1 MAQQQVMNPFTNK
14 VETAN
19 FAGDEPTQSEMDQL
33 YQFFQNENAPST
45 QEKFNIF
52 NASREEI
59 QAYSRKQ
66 RAMGLDPVSG
76 EQLSDEDFIAGYKE
90 EGVDYN
96 TGVNKNKAF
105 SRAQL
110 GRMDTAGEKLNY
122 LQTKVGKDG
131 VREDA
136 LGRLILTQIGR
147 QRAGLGEGQDI
158 AVDEEGLSWGD
169 VKEFVGATAVPIVAA
184 TGASIA
190 ASGIGFI
197 PGMAIVGAAGFLG
210 KLLDEGVEYSQGLQQ
225 QSFSDVLKDSSTE
238 AIYAASGEGIGRG
251 VSSLIGT
258 LIKGR
263 KGIGAADKARI
274 EGLRANA
281 RALLEKGKSKPG
293 SYFGGVRPT
302 IAGATDEGFRPVL
315 NRLQAVYEGIFP
327 NTRAATNNL
336 NIALKELNALPGFAS
351 KKQVKDLETLVKID
365 IQDIYTKNTAKR
377 SSGIKEMDKAID
389 AEFKSLMSSLQN
401 ESIGPRDLNTLIR
414 NTQKIFDKDVGERYI
429 NINTTLKGAKVV
441 PTAPL
446 KAAFQQL
453 KAQTISEIGDGNFA
467 KVINKIV
474 KEPQTD
480 FKTMQD
486 LRTGI
491 NRAMS
496 DSALVGGGAPRELT
510 SLKNAINQGFQSAQL
525 DLATATK
532 TNLMTRNPKGQ
543 FKSLGVTNNEVADA
557 LADLTKTNDYYRKG
571 MKRFD
576 NVLTKRV
583 VKQAEDGL
591 IDTDWILKSLV
602 ETNNLPGLN
611 QVLSAVRAPS
621 QSVKSF
627 VKTDVAKE
635 ALENATYGGETLS
648 KALLRVKNLPKGNST
663 RREVEQLARTLQA
676 DAKTLATIAGKGTD
690 VPDNLRKDLATKWLQ
705 QALDSSIDT
714 KYPLGLRVVD
724 PIKLAERLETTKNPA
739 VKRLFGT
746 DYKKLNEA
754 INILKRSKSEIPV
767 DVAQQLDQLPLGA
780 ALNQFIKIQKETAK
794 ISDDTFVRRLN
805 QLSEPEDIATEV
817 MKLPRYVQQAETQ
830 LGSQAMEGVRTAAMG
845 KILKQIGATTDDG
858 TGAIK
863 LTTDF
868 MDSFTSGRLGNK
880 LDKVLGNYGDDTLN
894 AMFGAETTKGLRELS
909 STMVKASNAA
919 TAGKGGLAAPS
930 IALGFSVGSL
940 LLAGPGGMIPI
951 LLSAGGFKLMSE
963 ILRNPAVLK
972 VMMASRSKNTVKE
985 LMAGK
990 FKSGDPLGQGVQEL
1004 LALLS
1009 QAGIQDVRMLG
1020 EQGAEELRPAANLN
1034 AAQLKNSVQNA
1045 ISQLPPPIQSGASNL
1060 MPSVTPPNSASS
1072 VSNINPIVLPNPNDQ
1087 VLAERAYA
1095 RGNR

>member
-19 FAGDEPTQSEMDQL
+19 FSGDDPTQEEMNQL
-33 YQFFQNENAPST
+33 YQFFQDESGVSNTS
-45 QEKFNIF
+45 KFNIF
-52 NASREEI
+52 DASQEEI
-59 QAYSRKQ
+59 QEYSRKQ
-66 RAMGLDPVSG
+66 RAMGLDPSTG
-76 EQLSDEDFIAGYKE
+76 EELSDEEFIAGYKE
-90 EGVDYN
+90 ENVDYS
-96 TGVNKNKAF
+96 TGVNKNDAF
-105 SRAQL
+105 SRTRL
-110 GRMDTAGEKLNY
+110 GNMDTAGEKLNY

-169 VKEFVGATAVPIVAA
+169 VKEFAGATAVPIVAA

-190 ASGIGFI
+190 ASGVGFI
-197 PGMAIVGAAGFLG
+197 PGMIIVGAAGFLG

-225 QSFSDVLKDSSTE
+225 QSLTEVLKDARRE
-238 AIYAASGEGIGRG
+238 ALYAGGGEGVGRG
-251 VSSLIGT
+251 LSALGGY
-258 LIKGR
+258 LFKGR
-263 KGIGAADKARI
+263 KGFSKAEQARI
-274 EGLRANA
+274 EGLRTNA
-281 RALLEKGKSKPG
+281 RALLEKGM
-293 SYFGGVRPT
+293 RPT

-315 NRLQAVYEGIFP
+315 NRLQAVYEGVFP
-327 NTRAATNNL
+327 NTGAATSNL
-336 NIALKELNALPGFAS
+336 RLAMEELQALPGFAT
-351 KKQVKDLETLVKID
+351 KQQLKDLETLVKTD
-365 IQDIYTKNTAKR
+365 IADLYTKNTSKL
-377 SSGIKEMDKAID
+377 SSGIKDMDKAID
-389 AEFKSLMSSLQN
+389 ADMKKIFSSLKN
-401 ESIGPRDLNTLIR
+401 ESLPPRDLNTLIR
-414 NTQKIFDKDVGERYI
+414 NTQKIFDKDMGERYT
-429 NINTTLKGAKVV
+429 NINSILKGAKVV
-441 PTAPL
+441 PTVPL
-446 KAAFQQL
+446 KAAFEQI
-453 KAQTISEIGDGNFA
+453 KAQTISEIGTVNFG
-467 KVINKIV
+467 KVINKITS
-474 KEPQTD
+474 EGFTD

-496 DSALVGGGAPRELT
+496 DSVLVGGGAPRELT
-510 SLKNAINQGFQSAQL
+510 ALKNAINDGFQSAQL
-525 DLATATK
+525 DLATATGK
-532 TNLMTRNPKGQ
+532 IRVKPQGL
-543 FKSLGVTNNEVADA
+543 SNNQISDA
-557 LADLTKTNDYYRKG
+557 LADLTKTNDYYQKG

-576 NVLTKRV
+576 NVMTKRV
-583 VKQAEDGL
+583 VKQADDGL

-611 QVLSAVRAPS
+611 QVLNAVKAPS

-635 ALENATYGGETLS
+635 AVENATYGGKPLS
-648 KALLRVKNLPKGNST
+648 EALLRVKTLAKGNPT
-663 RREVEQLARTLQA
+663 RIEVEGIARKLQT

-705 QALDSSIDT
+705 QAIDSSTDT
-714 KYPLGLRVVD
+714 KYPLGLKVID
-724 PIKLAERLETTKNPA
+724 PIKFATRLETTKNA
-739 VKRLFGT
+739 TVKRLFGSEYT
-746 DYKKLNEA
+746 KLNEA
-754 INILKRSKSEIPV
+754 INVLKRSKSEIPA

-780 ALNQFIKIQKETAK
+780 ALNNFIKIQKQTAK
-794 ISDDTFVRRLN
+794 ISDDTFVKRLSK
-805 QLSEPEDIATEV
+805 QSEPEDIATEI

-830 LGSQAMEGVRTAAMG
+830 LSSQAMEGVRTAGMG

-858 TGAIK
+858 TGVVK
-863 LTTDF
+863 LTSDF

-894 AMFGAETTKGLRELS
+894 AMFGSETTKGLRELS
-909 STMVKASNAA
+909 KTMVKASNAA
-919 TAGKGGLAAPS
+919 TAGKGGLAAPA

-940 LLAGPGGMIPI
+940 LLAGPAGMIPI
-951 LLSAGGFKLMSE
+951 LMSAGGFKVMSE
-963 ILRNPAVLK
+963 LLRKPFILKA
-972 VMMASRSKNTVKE
+972 MMASRSKNTVKE

-1009 QAGIQDVRMLG
+1009 QAGVQDVRMLG
-1020 EQGAEELRPAANLN
+1020 EQGAEELRPSANLS
-1034 AAQLKNSVQNA
+1034 ASQLKNPVQNA
-1045 ISQLPPPIQSGASNL
+1045 ISQLSPPIQSGASNL

-1072 VSNINPIVLPNPNDQ
+1072 VGNINPIVLPNPNDQ

>member
-1 MAQQQVMNPFTNK
+1 MAEEQVVNPFTNQT
-14 VETAN
+14 ETVT

-33 YQFFQNENAPST
+33 YQFFQNESAPDNVG
-45 QEKFNIF
+45 QFNIF
-52 NASREEI
+52 DASREEI
-59 QAYSRKQ
+59 QEYARQQ
-66 RAMGLDPVSG
+66 RRMGLDPVSG
-76 EQLSDEDFIAGYKE
+76 EQLSDEEFIAGYKE

-105 SRAQL
+105 SRTRL
-110 GRMDTAGEKLNY
+110 GNMDTAGEKLNY

-147 QRAGLGEGQDI
+147 QRAGLGEGPDI

-169 VKEFVGATAVPIVAA
+169 VKEFVGAAGVPIVAA

-190 ASGIGFI
+190 ASGVGFI
-197 PGMAIVGAAGFLG
+197 PGMLIVGAAGFLG

-225 QSFSDVLKDSSTE
+225 QSFTDVIKDSAKEGLYTLG
-238 AIYAASGEGIGRG
+238 GEGIGRG
-251 VSSLIGT
+251 ASSLLGT

-263 KGIGAADKARI
+263 RGLSKAEQARV

-281 RALLEKGKSKPG
+281 RALLKKGM
-293 SYFGGVRPT
+293 RPT
-302 IAGATDEGFRPVL
+302 IAGATDDGFRPVL

-327 NTRAATNNL
+327 NTGAARNNL
-336 NIALKELNALPGFAS
+336 TLAMKELEALPGFAT
-351 KKQVKDLETLVKID
+351 KKQLKDLETVIKSD
-365 IQDIYTKNTAKR
+365 IADIYSKNTAKR
-377 SSGIKEMDKAID
+377 SSGMQEMSKAID
-389 AEFKSLMSSLQN
+389 DEMKTIMLGLRN
-401 ESIGPRDLNTLIR
+401 ESIAPRDLNTLIR
-414 NTQKIFDKDVGERYI
+414 NTQKIFDKDITERYL
-429 NINTTLKGAKVV
+429 NINNILKGAKVV

-446 KAAFQQL
+446 KAAFEQI
-453 KAQTISEIGDGNFA
+453 KAQTISEIGDGSFA
-467 KVINKIV
+467 KAVNRIV
-474 KEPQTD
+474 QQPKTD
-480 FKTMQD
+480 FKAMQD

-510 SLKNAINQGFQSAQL
+510 LLKNAINEGFQSAQL
-525 DLATATK
+525 DLATEATR
-532 TNLMTRNPKGQ
+532 TLTARGAKGKFQ
-543 FKSLGVTNNEVADA
+543 SLGVTNNQVADA

-576 NVLTKRV
+576 NVMTKRV

-611 QVLSAVRAPS
+611 QILNAVRTPS
-621 QSVKSF
+621 QSSKSF

-635 ALENATYGGETLS
+635 ALENATYGGESLP
-648 KALLRVKNLPKGNST
+648 KALLRVKNLPKGNTT

-676 DAKTLATIAGKGTD
+676 DAKNLATIVGRGTD

-705 QALDSSIDT
+705 QALDSSVDT
-714 KYPLGLRVVD
+714 KYPLGIKVID
-724 PIKLAERLETTKNPA
+724 PIKLAERLDSTKNA
-739 VKRLFGT
+739 TVKRLFGSE
-746 DYKKLNEA
+746 YKKLNEA
-754 INILKRSKSEIPV
+754 INVLKRSKSEIPEN
-767 DVAQQLDQLPLGA
+767 VAKQLDQVPLGA

-794 ISDDTFVRRLN
+794 LSDDTFIKKLN
-805 QLSEPEDIATEV
+805 QLSEPEDIATEI
-817 MKLPRYVQQAETQ
+817 MKLPRYVQQAENQ

-868 MDSFTSGRLGNK
+868 MDSFTSGRLGSK

-894 AMFGAETTKGLRELS
+894 AMFGKETTKGLRELS

-919 TAGKGGLAAPS
+919 MAGKGGLAAPQ

-940 LLAGPGGMIPI
+940 LLAGPAGIIP
-951 LLSAGGFKLMSE
+951 LLSSAAGFKIMSD
-963 ILRNPAVLK
+963 ILRRPKILK
-972 VMMASRSKNTVKE
+972 IMMASRSKNTVRD

-1009 QAGIQDVRMLG
+1009 QAGVQDVRMLG
-1020 EQGAEELRPAANLN
+1020 QQTTEELRPAANL
-1034 AAQLKNSVQNA
+1034 SVQKA
-1045 ISQLPPPIQSGASNL
+1045 VSQLPAPIRSGASNL
-1060 MPSVTPPNSASS
+1060 MPSVAPPSQASS
-1072 VSNINPIVLPNPNDQ
+1072 VGNVNPIVLPNPNDQ